1 MTARARLVYNPVR
14 LTLLAVARAVDVLQ
28 GFDGK
33 GKSTL
38 RQRLTPA

>member
-1 MTARARLVYNPVR
+1 MKFFKLFVLMAA
-14 LTLLAVARAVDVLQ
+14 ARAVDVLQ
-28 GFDGK
+28 GFGGK